1 MGDESNS
8 RAVPGEEQVSVRYG
22 LRLPKFILI
31 KSRKEIAMNF
41 KKYFP
46 ECDFSISTIM
56 REFPQNAV
64 TPTNRDLER
73 NTCPIHANAR
83 RLVKSLNK
91 SFNGHTSACLPTSCR
106 ELACLIMCKSVD
118 LDPYKPL
125 SWSDECVWGLCDRC
139 PVDLPISVPEALRE
153 SEITYS
159 LWKTK
164 KRTMEKVVDGKIV
177 TFEKSV
183 FSLYPETCTVHKA
196 IDLLQEMCNT
206 VKLHIYTAHMQWNA
220 HALARL
226 NLELDSVISIEDYQ
240 MNMEVVFTEN
250 PTSLA
255 YSTNKI
261 SVAIYPICV
270 EFKNED
276 NEICKGAITFI
287 SDDKDHSHQQ
297 VQQFEK
303 RMFELVRDKLK
314 RPVNNWIRYSDGCSA
329 QFKSG
334 FAIADMFESKELF
347 NLNGVS
353 FNFFESHE
361 GKSVSDS
368 IGSIVKCAFI
378 RGMMKSE
385 GGVQDLNDIH
395 ELIESQIKDKTEK
408 FDFFVVEKFGS
419 FKKKS
424 SKSRSYCKVTGIM
437 ALHSFKLLND
447 CVYLSALTCVDC
459 QINELCDA
467 CLKLRIVHKD
477 DIVHPKKVTY
487 VERETDALDRLPSFE
502 SEDEIV
508 DSEDEGQTDVDT
520 DSDEEQE
527 IDYKSGDIVWAK
539 YGRIWY
545 PAKVCCL
552 ADLPE
557 SLQVRFSKYKDKLI
571 VKWFGENMYS
581 SVTASQIDVLE
592 ENLVDAAR
600 AARSS
605 HILKQYNIALGTKLA
620 YA

>member
-1 MGDESNS
+1 MSNHPHPVVNCNRK
-8 RAVPGEEQVSVRYG
+8 RAA
-22 LRLPKFILI
+22 LI
-31 KSRKEIAMNF
+31 R
-41 KKYFP
+41 
-46 ECDFSISTIM
+46 
-56 REFPQNAV
+56 
-64 TPTNRDLER
+64 
-73 NTCPIHANAR
+73 
-83 RLVKSLNK
+83 VK
-91 SFNGHTSACLPTSCR
+91 R
-106 ELACLIMCKSVD
+106 I
-118 LDPYKPL
+118 
-125 SWSDECVWGLCDRC
+125 
-139 PVDLPISVPEALRE
+139 
-153 SEITYS
+153 EITYS
-159 LWKTK
+159 IQKTK
-164 KRTMEKVVDGKIV
+164 KKTMEKVVDGKIV

-183 FSLYPETCTVHKA
+183 FRLYPETFTVHKA
-196 IDLLQEMCNT
+196 IDLLQGMCNT
-206 VKLHIYTAHMQWNA
+206 AKLHVY
-220 HALARL
+220 
-226 NLELDSVISIEDYQ
+226 
-240 MNMEVVFTEN
+240 
-250 PTSLA
+250 TSLA

-261 SVAIYPICV
+261 YVTIYPICG

-276 NEICKGAITFI
+276 NKICKGAITFNI
-287 SDDKDHSHQQ
+287 LDNKDYSRQQ

-303 RMFELVRDKLK
+303 RMFELFRDKLK

-487 VERETDALDRLPSFE
+487 VERETDAIDRLPSFE